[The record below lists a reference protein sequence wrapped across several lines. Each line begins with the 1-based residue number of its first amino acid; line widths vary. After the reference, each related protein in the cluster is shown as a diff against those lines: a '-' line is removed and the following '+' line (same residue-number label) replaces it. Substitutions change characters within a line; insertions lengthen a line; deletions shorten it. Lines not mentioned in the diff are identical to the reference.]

1 MQPDYK
7 QLAVLQ
13 LCGLNARGGNL
24 AQQDA
29 IGISTQGKVPD
40 KWQLWQHQTVAECMA
55 LNAEETL
62 LVVADGVSSN
72 PAAALASKTVVHYLL
87 QQWQKTPFSSK
98 QLRAAQSYLA
108 DTLGAKRQ
116 SFGAAT
122 TIAAL
127 AIKADRFIA
136 INAGDSRV
144 WRLRE
149 EQLQQLSVD
158 HTFQN
163 DSPELQQQDN
173 LAQCYQAIT
182 SYLAADHEES
192 DFAIA
197 VSDGALLANDAFL
210 ITSDGVH
217 DVLTP
222 QELSAFML
230 QSDMSLALE
239 KMHQLLLARGAP
251 DNASLLW
258 LRLGLQQEN

>member
-1 MQPDYK
+1 MQPDYA

-13 LCGLNARGGNL
+13 LCGFNARGGNL

-29 IGISTQGKVPD
+29 IGVATQGEVPG
-40 KWQLWQHQTVAECMA
+40 KWQLLQQQTLAECIT
-55 LNAEETL
+55 LNTAETL

-72 PAAALASKTVVHYLL
+72 PAAALASKTAVHYLL

-122 TIAAL
+122 TVAAL
-127 AIKADRFIA
+127 ALKADRFIA

-149 EQLQQLSVD
+149 GQLQQLSVD

-182 SYLAADHEES
+182 SYLAADYEES

-197 VSDGALLANDAFL
+197 VTDGTLQAEDAFL
-210 ITSDGVH
+210 LTSDGVH
-217 DVLTP
+217 DVLTSH
-222 QELSAFML
+222 ELCAFML
-230 QSDMSLALE
+230 QNDMNLALE
-239 KMHQLLLARGAP
+239 KMHQLLIARGAP

-258 LRLGLQQEN
+258 LRLTG

>member
-1 MQPDYK
+1 MQPIYA

-13 LCGLNARGGNL
+13 LCGFNARGGNL

-29 IGISTQGKVPD
+29 MGFCTKAEEPSIL
-40 KWQLWQHQTVAECMA
+40 LWQQQSLSDCIDINATEA
-55 LNAEETL
+55 LL
-62 LVVADGVSSN
+62 LVADGVSSN
-72 PAAALASKTVVHYLL
+72 PAAALASKAVVNYLL
-87 QQWQKTPFSSK
+87 RQWPKTPFSSK
-98 QLRAAQSYLA
+98 QLRAAQCYLA

-116 SFGAAT
+116 TFGAAT
-122 TIAAL
+122 TVAAL
-127 AIKADRFIA
+127 AVNKDRYIA

-149 EQLQQLSVD
+149 GQLQQLSVD

-182 SYLAADHEES
+182 SYLAADYGES

-197 VSDGALLANDAFL
+197 VTDGALRANDAFL
-210 ITSDGVH
+210 LTSDGVH
-217 DVLTP
+217 DVLT
-222 QELSAFML
+222 QKELSAFML
-230 QSDMSLALE
+230 QSDMGLALE
-239 KMHQLLLARGAP
+239 NVHRLLLARGAP

-258 LRLGLQQEN
+258 LRRD